1 MLPSTSPW
9 TPLRAGRRRSR
20 RRLRADPA
28 QRRHREG
35 TRRALALA
43 RVSARAPTSLA
54 LRCLRRARK
63 RALRA
68 LPRAPAASV
77 RPALR
82 ALRSA
87 YGLAGGSLS
96 GMRRPPNRLR
106 QRALGT
112 SLLGRRSK
120 GGRGLEGARPATS
133 GRRSGRDCRRGCP
146 ASAGD
151 RAHLRAGAARAGALS
166 RLSPGPVAG
175 SRAGAYLGAAVRSA
189 ARACGLAAAPARS
202 GSQRAQPECRRCL
215 CASARCQPARSR
227 LPDRRCLHQRR
238 HVYGLRKRPA
248 PGRLPSRRGGS
259 PCEGCS
265 RTLEGGRVV
274 ARRAT
279 VRLTASASS
288 QDRYISRTHAGG
300 VSPSRRLSLMDRT
313 GRKPATSRKLRS
325 A

>member
-96 GMRRPPNRLR
+96 GMRRPPDRLR

-120 GGRGLEGARPATS
+120 GGRGLERARPAPP

-146 ASAGD
+146 ASAGG

-166 RLSPGPVAG
+166 RLSPGPVTG
-175 SRAGAYLGAAVRSA
+175 SRVGAYLGAAVRSA

-202 GSQRAQPECRRCL
+202 GSQRAQPECRRRL

-238 HVYGLRKRPA
+238 HHLGLCQRSAPSRMP
-248 PGRLPSRRGGS
+248 PGRGS
-259 PCEGCS
+259 CPCQGCS
-265 RTLEGGRVV
+265 RMLERGRVR

-279 VRLTASASS
+279 VRISGKCFERRPDTYPGRMQAASVAA
-288 QDRYISRTHAGG
+288 AGCC
-300 VSPSRRLSLMDRT
+300 SWI
-313 GRKPATSRKLRS
+313 GRVAGPPHLGN
-325 A
+325 